1 MIKPE
6 DHNYFLSIVANV
18 IKFEVID
25 KNNEIFFSKNDLI
38 DNLSNSRNFEILE
51 NFLKNNIFDIEKD
64 LSSYVNNINL
74 VIEHDDFL
82 FANLSMKYNFN
93 GISFNIDRLNNSL
106 VELKKYFQNTL
117 GDYEITHMVISKFII
132 DGKVYSQLIE
142 SSSYNKICMEI
153 KFICLNKSII
163 KNLKDI
169 LSKYQ
174 ISVKNII
181 CFKYLKEF
189 ENFNHSK
196 STIIAQKVLNGLNQN
211 EIFYE
216 KKGPK
221 KDSFFEK
228 FFNFFN

>member
-1 MIKPE
+1 MIKSE

-64 LSSYVNNINL
+64 LSSYVKNINL

-106 VELKKYFQNTL
+106 VELKKYFQ
-117 GDYEITHMVISKFII
+117 IVHP
-132 DGKVYSQLIE
+132 
-142 SSSYNKICMEI
+142 
-153 KFICLNKSII
+153 
-163 KNLKDI
+163 I
-169 LSKYQ
+169 LVRAVQQ
-174 ISVKNII
+174 IWSHLSLSA
-181 CFKYLKEF
+181 C
-189 ENFNHSK
+189 ENAGS
-196 STIIAQKVLNGLNQN
+196 A
-211 EIFYE
+211 YR
-216 KKGPK
+216 
-221 KDSFFEK
+221 
-228 FFNFFN
+228 